1 MQTKS
6 QIVTTQAVI
15 ASEAK
20 QSPSRKEEIASSQK
34 TLLAMTRAEQLPQI
48 LEQIA
53 SNLYKGENEAV
64 ADLVQ
69 QALDQEMAPADI
81 LNGGLIAGMD
91 EVGKDFKAG
100 ELFVPEVLIAA
111 RAMHAGMNVLRP
123 LLAESDV
130 PSAGKYVI
138 GTVQGDLHDIGK
150 NLVKMMLEG
159 AGFETIDLGTDVRPD
174 DFVAAVQEHHPQ
186 LLGMSALLTTTM
198 PGMKATIEALEE
210 AGLRDVVKIMIGGA
224 PVTAAFAEQ
233 IGADAYAPDAA
244 TAVDV
249 ARSLVA

>member
-1 MQTKS
+1 MAKS
-6 QIVTTQAVI
+6 H
-15 ASEAK
+15 
-20 QSPSRKEEIASSQK
+20 
-34 TLLAMTRAEQLPQI
+34 I
-48 LEQIA
+48 LEQIV
-53 SNLYKGENEAV
+53 SNLYRGEDDVV

-69 QALDQEMAPADI
+69 QALDEGRAPAEI

-91 EVGKDFKAG
+91 EVGKDFKNG

-150 NLVKMMLEG
+150 NLVRMMLEG
-159 AGFETIDLGTDVRPD
+159 AGFETIDLGTDVKPD
-174 DFVAAVQEHHPQ
+174 GFVAAVQEHQPQ

-198 PGMKATIEALEE
+198 PGMKVTIEALQE
-210 AGLRDVVKIMIGGA
+210 AGLRDVVKIMVGGA

-249 ARSLVA
+249 ARGLVA

>member
-1 MQTKS
+1 M
-6 QIVTTQAVI
+6 VD
-15 ASEAK
+15 
-20 QSPSRKEEIASSQK
+20 
-34 TLLAMTRAEQLPQI
+34 I
-48 LEQIA
+48 LQEIA
-53 SNLYKGENEAV
+53 SNLYKGEDRIVAV
-64 ADLVQ
+64 LVQ
-69 QALDQEMAPADI
+69 QGLDQGITPAEI
-81 LNGGLIAGMD
+81 LKGGLIAGMV
-91 EVGKDFKAG
+91 EVGRDFKAG
-100 ELFVPEVLIAA
+100 DLFVPEVLIAA
-111 RAMHAGMNVLRP
+111 RAMHVGMDILRP

-130 PSAGKYVI
+130 LTAGKYVI

-159 AGFETIDLGTDVRPD
+159 AGFETIDLGTDVKPD
-174 DFVAAVQEHHPQ
+174 DFVAAVRKHQPQ

-210 AGLRDVVKIMIGGA
+210 AGLRDAVKIMVGGA

-249 ARSLVA
+249 ARSLVG